1 MDTWL
6 NAQEKTNRN
15 KLVEKWLTILLGQ
28 HLNQAAGKLKQKVKK
43 IVASSNVKNEI
54 ADKKIGVSD

>member
-15 KLVEKWLTILLGQ
+15 KLVEKWLTILLDQ
-28 HLNQAAGKLKQKVKK
+28 HLNQAAKQLKQKVKK
-43 IVASSNVKNEI
+43 K
-54 ADKKIGVSD
+54 